1 MLFLAADE
9 SYWWW
14 GIMTSKYSLKKIAE
28 NHEKV
33 TSFVTYQEYL
43 ESLYNEVKTKV
54 KPYSWIEFA
63 NDLGFSR
70 TNVLRLFVNNER
82 LLTSKS
88 AVKISLALGLV
99 GAEKRYFENLV
110 KFQNSKKTQDRDQYF
125 IKMLGEKNKNT
136 YGELDERQTKYL
148 SEWYFPVLR
157 ELFANSKSLKDPE
170 AIRDALNFPLR
181 LDTIKLALE
190 QLLKMEYLVQDEF
203 GKISVKDS
211 LVETPKHVDSL
222 SVTRFHQQMIDL
234 GKESLTRVKEDER
247 SIQALTVRLNPKS
260 FANLQQKLSDLIAEA
275 LAMEEASGGDVYQ
288 LNIQLFPFLKRGEK
302 ND

>member
-1 MLFLAADE
+1 
-9 SYWWW
+9 
-14 GIMTSKYSLKKIAE
+14 MTSKYSLKKIAE

-43 ESLYNEVKTKV
+43 ESLYNEVKSKV

-82 LLTSKS
+82 LLTSK
-88 AVKISLALGLV
+88 AATKISSALGFV
-99 GAEKRYFENLV
+99 GAEKRYFETLV
-110 KFQNSKKTQDRDQYF
+110 KFQNSKNTQERDQYF
-125 IKMLGEKNKNT
+125 IKMLEEKNKKT
-136 YGELDERQTKYL
+136 YRSLDDLQSKYL

-157 ELFANSKSLKDPE
+157 EIFANANLLQEPE

-181 LDTIKLALE
+181 LDTIKLALD
-190 QLLKMEYLVQDEF
+190 QLLKMEYLVQDES
-203 GKISVKDS
+203 GKISIKNP

-247 SIQALTVRLNPKS
+247 SIQALTVRLNPQN
-260 FANLQQKLSDLIAEA
+260 FAKLEQKLTHLIAETLA
-275 LAMEEASGGDVYQ
+275 LEETTGGDIYQ
-288 LNIQLFPFLKRGEK
+288 LNIQLFPFLKRGE
-302 ND
+302 NQ

>member
-1 MLFLAADE
+1 
-9 SYWWW
+9 
-14 GIMTSKYSLKKIAE
+14 MTSKYSLKKIAE

-43 ESLYNEVKTKV
+43 ESLYNEVKSKV

-82 LLTSKS
+82 LLTSK
-88 AVKISLALGLV
+88 AATKISSALGFV

-110 KFQNSKKTQDRDQYF
+110 KFQNSKNTQERDQYF
-125 IKMLGEKNKNT
+125 IKMLEEKNKKT
-136 YGELDERQTKYL
+136 YSSLDDRQSKYL

-157 ELFANSKSLKDPE
+157 EIFANANLLQEPE

-181 LDTIKLALE
+181 LDTIKLALD
-190 QLLKMEYLVQDEF
+190 QLLKMEYLVQDES
-203 GKISVKDS
+203 GKISIKIP

-247 SIQALTVRLNPKS
+247 SIQALTVRLNPQN
-260 FANLQQKLSDLIAEA
+260 FAKLEQKLTHLIAETLA
-275 LAMEEASGGDVYQ
+275 LEETTGGDIYQ
-288 LNIQLFPFLKRGEK
+288 LNIQLFPFLKRGE
-302 ND
+302 NQ